1 MSTER
6 QTTKRPNQT
15 NLKTPKYC
23 KIPGIPEIPLSCN
36 SGLGRNLGDVAQGA
50 VDDEV
55 SDSVTL
61 ILKKEEEEKR
71 RGKRL
76 APSLNHAIVVL
87 PRSVCRDKYI
97 YTE

>member
-6 QTTKRPNQT
+6 QTTEIPNQT
-15 NLKTPKYC
+15 NPETPKYC

-36 SGLGRNLGDVAQGA
+36 SGLWRNLGDVAQSA

-61 ILKKEEEEKR
+61 ILKEEEEKR
-71 RGKRL
+71 KRL

>member
-6 QTTKRPNQT
+6 QTTERPNQT
-15 NLKTPKYC
+15 NPETPKYC

-36 SGLGRNLGDVAQGA
+36 SGLWRNLGDVAQSA

-61 ILKKEEEEKR
+61 ILKEEEEKR
-71 RGKRL
+71 KRL

-97 YTE
+97 YAE